1 MDSKPK
7 LKSPRS
13 APRKSGPSATRSS
26 MRKTAA
32 GPVLDLD
39 KYVPGLFTLIT
50 SNLSGGASAAYLSLY
65 AVGIETWRVMVMLAI
80 EGRVTAQRVVQLL
93 GVDKGAVS
101 RTFKTMNAEG
111 WLRLEPDAHDL
122 RVRYAVMTPKGRA
135 LHDRMIRLALLREA
149 VALSV
154 LSDAEVQILRDLL
167 RRVNA
172 GLPDVEAASGAFIQK
187 EREAL
192 GLPANAPALRRR
204 GGPRSDGATSD
215 VKRSGSRSRS

>member
-1 MDSKPK
+1 MNSRTKPK
-7 LKSPRS
+7 SPQHG
-13 APRKSGPSATRSS
+13 PRKSAPIAARSS
-26 MRKTAA
+26 VRKTAA

-39 KYVPGLFTLIT
+39 KYVPGLLTLIT

-80 EGRVTAQRVVQLL
+80 EGRVTAQQVVQLL

-111 WLRLEPDAHDL
+111 LLQLEPDPHDL

-154 LSDAEVQILRDLL
+154 LSDAEVRVLRDLL
-167 RRVNA
+167 GRVNA
-172 GLPDVEAASGAFIQK
+172 GLPDVEAASAAFIGK
-187 EREAL
+187 ERKAL
-192 GLPANAPALRRR
+192 GLAADAPALRRR
-204 GGPRSDGATSD
+204 GGTRSATATRHA
-215 VKRSGSRSRS
+215 KRSAGGSRA